1 MRLTQRGDL
10 LDIEYKN
17 KALCRLCTNASVA
30 AKKYG
35 QEMAEKIQI
44 RIDQIRA
51 AESIEQMLQYR
62 VGRCHQLRHNRS
74 GQYAVDL
81 VHPMRLV
88 FECNETEIQ
97 IACIIEITDYHR

>member
-1 MRLTQRGDL
+1 M
-10 LDIEYKN
+10 DIRYKN
-17 KALCRLCTNASVA
+17 KALERLCTVASAA

-35 QEMAEKIQI
+35 QEMSQKIQM

-62 VGRCHQLRHNRS
+62 IGRCHQLHHNRS

-81 VHPMRLV
+81 VQPMRSV
-88 FECNETEIQ
+88 FECEKAEIQ
-97 IACIIEITDYHR
+97 IACIIEIIDYH